1 MSEEATEKEWFDFLK
16 RLAKVNTAKFASF
29 LKATGASSSC
39 LSCGHHDISLPQMEL
54 IDKKTGEHI
63 AVKHARYD
71 SVMIITDDDKFNL
84 ENYKYW
90 VMCENCGYIMTYN
103 ASVVLKWI
111 ENNE

>member
-1 MSEEATEKEWFDFLK
+1 MSEESTEKEWLDFLK
-16 RLAKVNTAKFASF
+16 RLAKVNTANFVSF
-29 LKATGASSSC
+29 LKSTGASNTC

-54 IDKKTGEHI
+54 IDKSSGEKI

-71 SVMIITDDDKFNL
+71 SMMIISDDAKFDL

-103 ASVVLKWI
+103 ASIVLKWV
-111 ENNE
+111 EANE